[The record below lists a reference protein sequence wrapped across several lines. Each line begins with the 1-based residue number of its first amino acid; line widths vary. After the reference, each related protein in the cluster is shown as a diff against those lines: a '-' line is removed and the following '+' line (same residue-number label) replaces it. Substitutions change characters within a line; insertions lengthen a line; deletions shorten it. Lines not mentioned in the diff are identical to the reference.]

1 MQEEM
6 IYPYFFVASL
16 NLGLSLGP
24 YFYAWMISLRL
35 NDKDKWSRA
44 TYSVCSTN
52 SLSIEI
58 NIDGHQIS
66 VGWLRS
72 LDKQRPALKEN
83 MKAITTLVCLIV
95 FGLANSASLKV
106 QMLYRIVI
114 SNCIFI
120 NVHIFFLTFKGESG
134 EVNRVDP
141 SANQAV
147 EDNVLINLFPFLP
160 KQQVGC
166 IPPHYSCNY
175 DDQEACCS
183 GRCYHKEYSF
193 FCA

>member
-1 MQEEM
+1 
-6 IYPYFFVASL
+6 
-16 NLGLSLGP
+16 
-24 YFYAWMISLRL
+24 
-35 NDKDKWSRA
+35 
-44 TYSVCSTN
+44 
-52 SLSIEI
+52 
-58 NIDGHQIS
+58 
-66 VGWLRS
+66 
-72 LDKQRPALKEN
+72 

-95 FGLANSASLKV
+95 FGLANSASLK
-106 QMLYRIVI
+106 
-114 SNCIFI
+114 
-120 NVHIFFLTFKGESG
+120 GETG